1 MATIRDVAARAGVS
15 PTTVSI
21 VMNGRAREKRIPDT
35 TVEKVTSAMRELG
48 YSPNLTARRL
58 RTNEARKPIIA
69 FYWPLDYRTNMLG
82 SFLSCIKE
90 SLAEREYECEL
101 VVQTYE
107 NGKFEKAAAPIVQN
121 NYNGVLVGAATS
133 SDLQCLETLN
143 PPMPVVLINR
153 ESNRFSTVGANSGN
167 IGLQAASLI
176 RQRGYTE
183 VSIIQAERSY
193 FATAKRTTA
202 FIYACHQ
209 LNIQVRPEW
218 IFKGPNTIAGGSV
231 AAEAYCALHERPRM
245 LFCENDCMAQGAL
258 YTLRK
263 YGLYCPQ
270 DLELLSIA
278 TQAPETMQYL
288 IPSVSTISMPTPKI
302 ADTAISVL
310 TTAMQSGDMTPVHI
324 ELEPM
329 ICLRESFRLNG
340 TAAGI
345 R

>member
-21 VMNGRAREKRIPDT
+21 VMNGRAKEKRIPDA
-35 TVEKVTSAMRELG
+35 TVERVTSAMRELG

-82 SFLSCIKE
+82 SFLSGIKE
-90 SLAEREYECEL
+90 SLAERGYECEL

-107 NGKFEKAAAPIVQN
+107 NDKFEKAAAPIVQN
-121 NYNGVLVGAATS
+121 NYNGVLVGAAS
-133 SDLQCLETLN
+133 PSDLQYLETLD

-153 ESNRFSTVGANSGN
+153 ESNRFSTVGTNSGN
-167 IGLQAASLI
+167 MGLQAASLI

-231 AAEAYCALHERPRM
+231 AAEAYCALHDRPRM
-245 LFCENDCMAQGAL
+245 LFCESDCMAQGAL

-302 ADTAISVL
+302 ADTAIAVL
-310 TTAMQSGDMTPVHI
+310 TTAMQSGDTTPTHI
-324 ELEPM
+324 ELEPV
-329 ICLRESFRLNG
+329 ICLRESFRLSG
-340 TAAGI
+340 AAAGT